1 MTREEAIAKL
11 RSLHTSY
18 DPESDHAEADKVLCE
33 LLISLGYEDVV
44 IEFDNVDKWYA

>member
-18 DPESDHAEADKVLCE
+18 DPESDHAEADDVLCE
-33 LLISLGYEDVV
+33 LLITLGYEDVV
-44 IEFDNVDKWYA
+44 IEFENVDKWYA

>member
-11 RSLHTSY
+11 RALHTSY
-18 DPESDHAEADKVLCE
+18 DPESDHVEADKVICE
-33 LLISLGYEDVV
+33 LLISPGYEDVV

>member
-11 RSLHTSY
+11 KALHTSY
-18 DPESDHAEADKVLCE
+18 DPESDHADADKVICE

-44 IEFDNVDKWYA
+44 IEYDHVDKWYA